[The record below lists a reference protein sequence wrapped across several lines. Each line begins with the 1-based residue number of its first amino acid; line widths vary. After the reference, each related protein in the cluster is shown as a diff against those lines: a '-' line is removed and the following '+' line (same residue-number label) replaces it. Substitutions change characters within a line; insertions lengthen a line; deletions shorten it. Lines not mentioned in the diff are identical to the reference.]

1 MQENSHDDNNTSELT
16 LSEERSEEVQSQL
29 ILSESQKVVTSF
41 VADIEN
47 TESDNANPLQEKHK
61 ADIFVPQINQYRFK
75 SSVVREL
82 SNHEKVSSDRL
93 LRIRQSSTNQTS
105 NSNNVLSHCY
115 IGLYLSD
122 RQSFGLFDNVAVES
136 LDTVPQLYQVGQ
148 IVRMRRYIGNW
159 KVEYI
164 KPVKKD
170 ADDNRNVQ
178 LLLKM
183 YNHEGEHF

>member
-16 LSEERSEEVQSQL
+16 LSEEGSEEVQSQL
-29 ILSESQKVVTSF
+29 ILSESQQVVTSF
-41 VADIEN
+41 VEDIEN
-47 TESDNANPLQEKHK
+47 TESDNANPLQETHK

-75 SSVVREL
+75 SSVVRQL

-105 NSNNVLSHCY
+105 NSNNVRD
-115 IGLYLSD
+115 LSD
-122 RQSFGLFDNVAVES
+122 RQIFGLFDNVAVES
-136 LDTVPQLYQVGQ
+136 IDTVPQLYQVGQ
-148 IVRMRRYIGNW
+148 IVRMRRYIGNR

-170 ADDNRNVQ
+170 TDDNRNVQ

-183 YNHEGEHF
+183 YNTKENISIDPLL